1 MTVSFSVLGT
11 PISQG
16 SKRHVGGG
24 RMIESANL
32 RPWRQAVAWEAKIAA
47 KGHVFRGPVNVS
59 ICFYLRRPKKPQS
72 PYPDRKPDMDKLIRA
87 IFDGLTDGGVWEDD
101 ARCVILEA
109 GKFYCNDLRKEPC
122 VLITMED
129 VL

>member
-11 PISQG
+11 PVSQG

-47 KGHVFRGPVNVS
+47 KGHVFRGPVKVG
-59 ICFYLRRPKKPQS
+59 IAFYLKRPKKPS
-72 PYPDRKPDMDKLIRA
+72 FIFPCRKPDMDKLIRA
-87 IFDGLTDGGVWEDD
+87 IFDGITDGGVWEDD
-101 ARCVILEA
+101 ARCVTLTAE
-109 GKFYCNDLRKEPC
+109 KFYCDAFCTEPR
-122 VLITMED
+122 VFVKLED
-129 VL
+129 R

>member
-11 PISQG
+11 PVSQG

-47 KGHVFRGPVNVS
+47 KGHVFRGPVKATV
-59 ICFYLRRPKKPQS
+59 IFYLKRPKKPQS
-72 PYPDRKPDMDKLIRA
+72 PFPDRKPDMDKLIRA
-87 IFDGLTDGGVWEDD
+87 IFDGITDGGTWEDD
-101 ARCVILEA
+101 ARCVRLA
-109 GKFYCNDLRKEPC
+109 TDKLYCNALFPEPC
-122 VLITMED
+122 VIVKLED
-129 VL
+129 R